1 MIAEKSI
8 RVDGLGVR
16 YLEAGVGEPVLF
28 LHGASLGSSAD
39 VWLANLPAFAAQ
51 GWRAIALDQPGF
63 GMTDNPADHSI
74 AYRRRFV
81 MEFMDEMGL
90 QHASV
95 IGHSQA
101 GRIAVELAFL
111 LPGRVAKA
119 IVLATGSLLPPLAE
133 GGKSQEEGEDGEASE
148 PTLEQTRKSLEATLF
163 DHSLITPA
171 ALETRHR
178 MSLGKNFQAFLARS
192 RAPREPRD
200 GPPLW
205 QRLAELPAPLL
216 LLYGRQDRGR
226 AAERAE
232 LAKQRT
238 PALDLQLLDRCKHLL
253 QWDAADRFAAIGGR
267 FLAG

>member
-8 RVDGLGVR
+8 RVEGLGVR
-16 YLEAGVGEPVLF
+16 YLEAGEGQPVLF

-39 VWLANLPAFAAQ
+39 VWAPNLPAFAAQ
-51 GWRAIALDQPGF
+51 GLRAIAPDLPGF

-74 AYRRRFV
+74 AYRRHFV
-81 MEFMDEMGL
+81 MAFMDEMGL

-95 IGHSQA
+95 IGHSQS

-111 LPGRVAKA
+111 LPGRVAKVV
-119 IVLATGSLLPPLAE
+119 VLATGSLLPPLAE
-133 GGKSQEEGEDGEASE
+133 GGKSREEGEEGEATE
-148 PTLEQTRKSLEATLF
+148 PTLEQTRKSLQATLF

-178 MSLGKNFQAFLARS
+178 MSLGKNFQAFLARAQ
-192 RAPREPRD
+192 APGEGRD

-205 QRLAELPAPLL
+205 RRLAELSAPLL
-216 LLYGRQDRGR
+216 MLYGKQDRGR

-232 LAKQRT
+232 LARQRY
-238 PALDLQLLDRCKHLL
+238 PGLDLRLLDRCKHLA
-253 QWDAADRFAAIGGR
+253 QWDAAEEFAAICGR
-267 FLAG
+267 FLGS